1 MGSTS
6 LCAAQGIPP
15 SSPKTPREEGQAEG
29 QQRRPYGPQCP
40 EPTCRPSAPLWLAP
54 SCDPDGPVPSRRGSR
69 GLHLHRGHQ
78 GPPQPCQD
86 GVLMPLKFHAFP
98 QSAGGSSMSPV
109 PTASLGTRQ
118 LPSAALTGQVLVTQ
132 AWAERHWTG
141 PNGKPAGGHWWA
153 RPRRLGPR
161 GQWGQVFRT
170 GRLCQARGFG
180 SNPCTPQGQR
190 TPDSPCLPVPL
201 AAPGGPSLTGMETPL
216 FGGGCRPSRRS
227 PHGALLYPAAFPGG
241 SSSLLGQQHP
251 PIDMAAGFCW
261 GRSPPAG
268 SVHALQAGASQSRT
282 WYLILGE
289 VVADGELVGA
299 LGSWETSLPRPDSS
313 PARGKSLLSCHKGV
327 WWGLR
332 GCTFHGQGK

>member
-1 MGSTS
+1 MPSPSQRG
-6 LCAAQGIPP
+6 APP
-15 SSPKTPREEGQAEG
+15 C
-29 QQRRPYGPQCP
+29 PQCP
-40 EPTCRPSAPLWLAP
+40 RPVWELGSSPLRPSLVRSWLLKHGLSATGQAPM
-54 SCDPDGPVPSRRGSR
+54 GSR
-69 GLHLHRGHQ
+69 Q
-78 GPPQPCQD
+78 
-86 GVLMPLKFHAFP
+86 V
-98 QSAGGSSMSPV
+98 
-109 PTASLGTRQ
+109 GT
-118 LPSAALTGQVLVTQ
+118 
-132 AWAERHWTG
+132 
-141 PNGKPAGGHWWA
+141 GGHWWA

-216 FGGGCRPSRRS
+216 FGGGCHPSRRS

-299 LGSWETSLPRPDSS
+299 LGSRETSLPRPDSS